1 AGVPVATVSIGGA
14 KNAGLLAV
22 RMLGA
27 GDPALVEKMAQYQAT
42 MAAEVEA
49 KDERLRKSLLEG

>member
-1 AGVPVATVSIGGA
+1 MA

-22 RMLGA
+22 RILGA
-27 GDPALVEKMAQYQAT
+27 GDPSLTEKMAAYQRT

-49 KDERLRKSLLEG
+49 KDERLRTSLLEG

>member
-1 AGVPVATVSIGGA
+1 MRI
-14 KNAGLLAV
+14 
-22 RMLGA
+22 LGA
-27 GDPALVEKMAQYQAT
+27 GDQALTEKMAEYQRT